1 MTRPSTSLVQIIGR
15 AARNVDGRVI
25 LYADTI
31 TGSMER
37 AISETNRRRALQI
50 AYNKKHW
57 ITPKTIVKKIHDI
70 TEAMQSEHAKAVNMV
85 LAIDKEKF
93 ANNPNKLKKLI
104 ADKEKQ
110 MNAAAKILDF
120 ESAAIL
126 RDELTELQKI
136 NTKNAPKEE
145 PL

>member
-1 MTRPSTSLVQIIGR
+1 M
-15 AARNVDGRVI
+15 
-25 LYADTI
+25 
-31 TGSMER
+31 
-37 AISETNRRRALQI
+37 
-50 AYNKKHW
+50 
-57 ITPKTIVKKIHDI
+57 KKIHDI